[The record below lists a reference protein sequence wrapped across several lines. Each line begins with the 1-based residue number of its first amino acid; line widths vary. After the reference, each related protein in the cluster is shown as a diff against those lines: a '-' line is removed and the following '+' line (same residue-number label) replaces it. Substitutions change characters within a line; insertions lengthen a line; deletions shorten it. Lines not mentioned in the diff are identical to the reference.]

1 MKINERLL
9 SLIKI
14 RLKSALKNAEILPHG
29 DSIYILNT
37 ESKEWYF
44 ILSCNGQMRYNNTF
58 FDLTF
63 LLFSMNQD
71 VYSKIL
77 KTILENSLEIPVR
90 TTQRVG
96 SDLSWEV
103 DIILSKKRLEWTL
116 SKRFGFPYFIVK
128 KYLDY
133 KKMTNNQKWYFV
145 ELI

>member
-29 DSIYILNT
+29 DSIYILNA

-44 ILSCNGQMRYNNTF
+44 ILSCYGQMRYNNTF

-77 KTILENSLEIPVR
+77 KTILENSLEIPIR

-96 SDLSWEV
+96 SNLTWEV
-103 DIILSKKRLEWTL
+103 DIILSNKRVEWTL
-116 SKRFGFPYFIVK
+116 SNRFGFPYFIVK